1 MANSFNVVTALQ
13 TIHEHTHAVGFGC
26 IPSDWTTGDP
36 GADVRYQGAGAGDD
50 AAGIRPYQIAA
61 PHTVYGARLSV
72 RI

>member
-36 GADVRYQGAGAGDD
+36 AAFCEVSNLFVPGLAAWFFDTVRC
-50 AAGIRPYQIAA
+50 
-61 PHTVYGARLSV
+61 TM
-72 RI
+72 

>member
-36 GADVRYQGAGAGDD
+36 AAFCEVNNLFVPGLAAWFFDVVR
-50 AAGIRPYQIAA
+50 RPS
-61 PHTVYGARLSV
+61 SV
-72 RI
+72 RRWLM

>member
-36 GADVRYQGAGAGDD
+36 VRF
-50 AAGIRPYQIAA
+50 RRRRTA
-61 PHTVYGARLSV
+61 PVP
-72 RI
+72 